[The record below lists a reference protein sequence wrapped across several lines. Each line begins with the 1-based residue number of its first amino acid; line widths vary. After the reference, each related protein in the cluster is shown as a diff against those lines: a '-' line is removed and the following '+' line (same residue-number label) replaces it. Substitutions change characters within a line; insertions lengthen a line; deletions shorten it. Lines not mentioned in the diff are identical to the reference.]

1 MLQQTC
7 QLVEEVLVSLGLNV
21 EECRGEK
28 EGQWNL
34 RKGSFDIM
42 VDAWEEQGQVLF
54 QVLCPLCALPDE
66 NKEAFFLYLL
76 QRNHELS
83 AIAYTVFEQ
92 NVYLK
97 HTREA
102 NGLTKEEILNLLSKT
117 AFYAEQSE
125 FVPAG

>member
-7 QLVEEVLVSLGLNV
+7 QLIEEVLASLGLNV

-66 NKEAFFLYLL
+66 NKEAFYLYLL

-125 FVPAG
+125 FVPAE